1 MPVVIN
7 EFYCINCGNKG
18 IDLARKKGHQHKVGH
33 LKKLYCIHC
42 QTTCNHYECHNS
54 EDVDKFKNKF
64 EKGEFIDLAKKSIEE
79 CKKDR
84 WMYERTSTND
94 GNSGRR

>member
-18 IDLARKKGHQHKVGH
+18 IDLARKKGHQHKAGH

-42 QTTCNHYECHNS
+42 KTTCNHYECPTP
-54 EDVDKFKNKF
+54 EDVFKFKEKF
-64 EKGEFIDLAKKSIEE
+64 NNGDFVELAKESIET
-79 CKKDR
+79 CKK
-84 WMYERTSTND
+84 EVF
-94 GNSGRR
+94 